1 MKRRTG
7 FICVAVLGLLGAGP
21 ARGLQIG
28 DPAPPISITDWIKG
42 KPIDVL
48 KDGRG
53 KIIVLE
59 FWATWCPP
67 CIQLIP
73 ATTQLHQKYKDKG
86 VIVVGLTDMGR
97 GQSLKTVQD
106 FVRRQGKQMD
116 YPVAFDRTQ
125 RTTLTYQA
133 FGLPHAVVIGKNGKV
148 VWMGHPGMPEM
159 KQVIDDLVH
168 DRYDAEAAA
177 RQAAL
182 NQRLQQLTNEL
193 YGAMQQGRTE
203 AALSV
208 TERMLDIDPANLDA
222 MQFRVAIFVDE
233 LRSVSRLR
241 SWVEEFITAR
251 QDNAEALAK
260 TAHLMMA
267 IPDMAQR
274 QPDLAVKAARM
285 ALAADQTSFEIPQA
299 AAMVFYEIGDLAT
312 AKRYQRVAIERASGP
327 AAEQARAVLKFFET
341 CESLHAP
348 ETAQPD

>member
-133 FGLPHAVVIGKNGKV
+133 FGLPHAVVIGKKRQGGLDGPSRHARDEA
-148 VWMGHPGMPEM
+148 GHRRPG
-159 KQVIDDLVH
+159 
-168 DRYDAEAAA
+168 A
-177 RQAAL
+177 
-182 NQRLQQLTNEL
+182 
-193 YGAMQQGRTE
+193 
-203 AALSV
+203 
-208 TERMLDIDPANLDA
+208 
-222 MQFRVAIFVDE
+222 
-233 LRSVSRLR
+233 
-241 SWVEEFITAR
+241 
-251 QDNAEALAK
+251 
-260 TAHLMMA
+260 
-267 IPDMAQR
+267 
-274 QPDLAVKAARM
+274 
-285 ALAADQTSFEIPQA
+285 
-299 AAMVFYEIGDLAT
+299 
-312 AKRYQRVAIERASGP
+312 
-327 AAEQARAVLKFFET
+327 
-341 CESLHAP
+341 
-348 ETAQPD
+348 